1 MTLSDRGRS
10 SAVGI
15 ALAAANLAAQRT
27 PLPADL
33 VVPVGVLGL
42 VALAG
47 ASGLELEEMGLGRA
61 AARGA
66 LGAAGLSAALTVAGT
81 AVAAALP
88 GADGFRQDDRYPNA
102 ATARRAALT
111 RIPLAVALPEEV
123 AFRGVLDA
131 ALRRHLGPAA
141 ASAWGA
147 LAFGAWHALGAV
159 TLARDNA
166 GLGRVLGTG
175 RSGAAAGVGGAVATT
190 ALAGVGFLALRR
202 ATGSVLPG
210 IAVHWALNASGALA
224 AGLRRPPE
232 EVTPAQRA
240 AGYSES
246 GDTHPGRPAAR

>member
-1 MTLSDRGRS
+1 MTVSDRGRS
-10 SAVGI
+10 SAVVL
-15 ALAAANLAAQRT
+15 ALAVANIAAQRT
-27 PLPADL
+27 PLPADV
-33 VVPVGVLGL
+33 VVPVGVFGL

-47 ASGLELEEMGLGRA
+47 ASGLEAQEMGLGGA
-61 AARGA
+61 AARRA
-66 LGAAGLSAALTVAGT
+66 LGAAGMSAALTVAAV

-88 GADGFRQDDRYPNA
+88 GADSFRRDDRYPTA
-102 ATARRAALT
+102 ATAGRAALT
-111 RIPLAVALPEEV
+111 RIPLAVAMPEEV

-131 ALRRHLGPAA
+131 ALRRHLAPST

-147 LAFGAWHALGAV
+147 LAFGAWHALGAA

-175 RSGAAAGVGGAVATT
+175 RSATAAGVGGAVATT

-210 IAVHWALNASGALA
+210 IAVHWALNASAALA

-232 EVTPAQRA
+232 EVTPAQGA

-246 GDTHPGRPAAR
+246 GDIHPGRPPAP